1 MNSQK
6 LFEKSLSLVPGGVHS
21 PVRSFKG
28 LHCTPKFIERAEG
41 QYLFDVDGKKYIDF
55 CMSFGPLILGHR
67 HPKVESAMR
76 EALSRGWTYGAA
88 EPYSLAL
95 AEFILDRVPFVDQIR
110 FMNSGTEAVMTAIR
124 LARGFTKRDK
134 ILKFS
139 GCYHGHMDAL
149 LIKAGSGL
157 AGTVTASSEG
167 IPAGVI
173 ADTLVCEL
181 GNEAQVKTEFEKN
194 RDSIAAV
201 IIEPLPANFGLLPQ
215 ANEFLKF
222 LRDITK
228 RYKTI
233 LIFDEVISGFRTGF
247 TGMAGFTDIG
257 PDLIT
262 YGKIIGGGL
271 PVGAVAGKREIM
283 QKLAPLGGVYQAGTL
298 SANPLAMC
306 AGLATLK
313 ELTPAFY
320 ADLEKKSAATCKI
333 LKDYLEKYYPGLDL
347 TRVASL
353 FWIKPNKAETLSDDF
368 KKLFEDLLEKG
379 IYLAPNAYEVGFLSI
394 AHDPETLKHAL
405 S

>member
-1 MNSQK
+1 MNSK
-6 LFEKSLSLVPGGVHS
+6 ILFEKSLKLVPGGVHS

-41 QYLFDVDGKKYIDF
+41 QYLFDVDGNKYIDF

-67 HPKVESAMR
+67 HPKVEDAMK

-95 AEFILDRVPFVDQIR
+95 AEFILERVPFVEQIR

-167 IPAGVI
+167 VPAGVI

-181 GNEAQVKTEFEKN
+181 GNEAQVKTSFEQN

-215 ANEFLKF
+215 TTEFLKF

-228 RYKTI
+228 QHKTL
-233 LIFDEVISGFRTGF
+233 LIFDEVISGFRAGF
-247 TGMAGFTDIG
+247 TGMAGLTNIT

-271 PVGAVAGKREIM
+271 PVGAVAGKKEIM
-283 QKLAPLGGVYQAGTL
+283 QNLAPVGGVYQAGTL
-298 SANPLAMC
+298 SANPLAMS

-313 ELTPAFY
+313 ELTPDFY
-320 ADLEKKSAATCKI
+320 AALEKKSVATCKI
-333 LKDYLEKYYPGLDL
+333 LSDYLEKFYPNLCL
-347 TRVASL
+347 MRFNSL
-353 FWIKPNKAETLSDDF
+353 FWIKPNKASTLSEGF
-368 KKLFEDLLEKG
+368 KTLFEDLLDKG
-379 IYLAPNAYEVGFLSI
+379 IYLAPNAYEVGFLSS
-394 AHDPETLKHAL
+394 AHDPESLKRAL